1 MRGQTLSSVPSI
13 SKDVL
18 VLVHKKIPC
27 GHALTG
33 QGRNEPISRIKLNPD
48 QHYKRWMGSA
58 AAQYGNNDCRVLR
71 FWISELMVE
80 ILVGNFPFFW

>member
-18 VLVHKKIPC
+18 VQVYKKIPC

-33 QGRNEPISRIKLNPD
+33 RGRNEPISRIKLNPD

-58 AAQYGNNDCRVLR
+58 AAQYGNNDCRV
-71 FWISELMVE
+71 
-80 ILVGNFPFFW
+80 